1 MQHPGE
7 AGLYPR
13 PGARQVH
20 ERALALASVAC
31 RASLEQDPG
40 DAEAE
45 AMSQRLQDW
54 LKATGLQAALE
65 PGEADVIATSLGQL
79 AGKAAIDASWR
90 AEGLYVLAWALELQ
104 PLLAHDRLVDPVA
117 VAEAVGFLD
126 QAPLARDPAPQ
137 LRGERA
143 IDTFAARQ
151 LALHWRLRDW
161 SLRPEPMDF
170 AAFVRECTW
179 ASLDVDDDALLDG
192 DLAIEGARID
202 AADGDQLQRCL
213 SIAGERHQA
222 ANWLLGGDP
231 LYSNVDT
238 ST

>member
-13 PGARQVH
+13 PGARQVQ
-20 ERALALASVAC
+20 ERALALASIAC
-31 RASLEQDPG
+31 RAMLEQEAG
-40 DAEAE
+40 DAGTE
-45 AMSQRLQDW
+45 AMQQRLRDW
-54 LKATGLQAALE
+54 LDGTGLHAALE
-65 PGEADVIATSLGQL
+65 PDEAELVATPLGQL
-79 AGKAAIDASWR
+79 GTKAAIDASWR
-90 AEGLYVLAWALELQ
+90 AEGLYVLAWALDLQ
-104 PLLAHDRLVDPVA
+104 PELAHDRLVDPVA
-117 VAEAVGFLD
+117 SAAAIGFLD
-126 QAPLARDPAPQ
+126 AAPLACEPQ

-161 SLRPEPMDF
+161 QLRPEPMDF
-170 AAFVRECTW
+170 AAMVRDCTW
-179 ASLDVDDDALLDG
+179 ANLDVDHAALLDG
-192 DLAIEGARID
+192 DLAIEGVRID
-202 AADGDQLQRCL
+202 QADAAQLQRCL

>member
-1 MQHPGE
+1 MQHTGE

-13 PGARQVH
+13 PGACQVH
-20 ERALALASVAC
+20 SRALALASVTC
-31 RASLEQDPG
+31 RANLEQSPG
-40 DAEAE
+40 DSDAEE
-45 AMSQRLQDW
+45 TLLRLRGW
-54 LKATGLQAALE
+54 LDATGLRSALE
-65 PGEADVIATSLGQL
+65 PGEADLIATPLGQL
-79 AGKAAIDASWR
+79 APKAAIDASWR

-104 PLLAHDRLVDPVA
+104 PALGHDRLVDPVA
-117 VAEAVGFLD
+117 AAATVGFLD
-126 QAPLARDPAPQ
+126 DAPLARDPAPQ

-161 SLRPEPMDF
+161 QLRPEPMDF
-170 AAFVRECTW
+170 AGFVRQCDW
-179 ASLDVDDDALLDG
+179 ATLDVDDGVLLDG
-192 DLAIEGARID
+192 DLTIEGIRID
-202 AADGDQLQRCL
+202 AADGAQLQRCL

-231 LYSNVDT
+231 VYSNVDT

>member
-1 MQHPGE
+1 MQHPGQ
-7 AGLYPR
+7 AGLHPR
-13 PGARQVH
+13 PGARRVH
-20 ERALALASVAC
+20 ERALALASIAC

-40 DAEAE
+40 DADAE
-45 AMSQRLQDW
+45 AMCRRLRDW
-54 LKATGLQAALE
+54 LDATGLQATLE
-65 PGEADVIATSLGQL
+65 PGEAEVIATPLGQL
-79 AGKAAIDASWR
+79 ARKAAIDASWR
-90 AEGLYVLAWALELQ
+90 AEGLYVLAWALDLQ
-104 PLLAHDRLVDPVA
+104 PGLAHDRLVDPVA
-117 VAEAVGFLD
+117 AAEAVGLLD
-126 QAPLARDPAPQ
+126 DAPLARDPAPQ

-143 IDTFAARQ
+143 LDTFAARQ

-161 SLRPEPMDF
+161 QLRPEPMDF

-179 ASLDVDDDALLDG
+179 ASLDVDDGALLDG
-192 DLAIEGARID
+192 DLAVEGARID
-202 AADGDQLQRCL
+202 QADDEQLQRCL